1 MTAGYYDED
10 HLWVAP
16 YEAHQDEER
25 LENLLRRF
33 SQPIRDG
40 HFVTI
45 DNGSIMNDDDR
56 EFLIEHGYD
65 PDTGEEL

>member
-10 HLWVAP
+10 HLWIAP

-25 LENLLRRF
+25 LEKLLAFLSR
-33 SQPIRDG
+33 PIADYIG
-40 HFVTI
+40 DPTEVL
-45 DNGSIMNDDDR
+45 SKDDR

-65 PDTGEEL
+65 PDTGEEYA